1 MEAHGSNHL
10 LKENQFRVL
19 RKYQGKFDCLI
30 FEMLFTKNLKPNL
43 NIQADPIRAAL
54 LLFFSNGLAFFLL
67 PIVILVYL

>member
-19 RKYQGKFDCLI
+19 RKYQGKFDCLV

-43 NIQADPIRAAL
+43 NIQADPIRAL